1 MIKKFRS
8 NLCFMVWW
16 LKFEQENTDDHWVIF
31 LLNDDCSSWVK
42 FCSFILPCSKAN
54 IKDLILLSGL
64 LLTSVFML
72 RKKTVSPKH
81 TPAYW
86 KKMLHSRKGPFILRY
101 KQSVWLTQF
110 SEHTHFFDISV
121 FKWKMIRKG
130 NRGNSFVQKGGSFL
144 SKISPPLYLAVWC
157 KV

>member
-31 LLNDDCSSWVK
+31 LLNDDCSSWLK
-42 FCSFILPCSKAN
+42 FCSFILLCSKAN

-101 KQSVWLTQF
+101 SKQVGSHNLVSTFTFLISQYSNEKWLGKAIG
-110 SEHTHFFDISV
+110 EIALC
-121 FKWKMIRKG
+121 RKG
-130 NRGNSFVQKGGSFL
+130 KDSFPKYHL
-144 SKISPPLYLAVWC
+144 L
-157 KV
+157 